1 MKMDICY
8 ICSIYSVVLVMAAY
22 IVRDEK
28 DLTATEVE
36 EPIFETT
43 ITSSRKRYSF
53 APAIEVGKNLLS
65 ISLKNLEPEKF
76 YLVDFGGLMLIRKRR
91 DNVVEFYDLIPVS

>member
-1 MKMDICY
+1 
-8 ICSIYSVVLVMAAY
+8 MAAY

-36 EPIFETT
+36 ESTFDTT
-43 ITSSRKRYSF
+43 ITSSLRRCSF
-53 APAIEVGKNLLS
+53 APAIKIGKNLLS
-65 ISLKNLEPEKF
+65 INLKNLEPEKF
-76 YLVDFGGLMLIRKRR
+76 YLVDFGGLMLVRKRK